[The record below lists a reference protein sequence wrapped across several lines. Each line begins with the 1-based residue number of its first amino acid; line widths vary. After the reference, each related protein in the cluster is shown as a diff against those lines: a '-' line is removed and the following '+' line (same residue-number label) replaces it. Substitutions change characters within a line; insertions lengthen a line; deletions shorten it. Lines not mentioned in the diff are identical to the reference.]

1 MHKLYIGMVGLPAR
15 GKTTVAAKI
24 LDGLSKEGIRTA
36 IFNNGDIRREQL
48 GAKSSEPTFYS
59 PSNASGKAA
68 REEIAVTN
76 MNHATEFLQ
85 EGGNVAILDATNVSR
100 QRRLII
106 ERMAIYPI
114 LWIECI
120 NEDEELVE
128 ASILRKTK
136 LPEFRN
142 LTEEQAIASFKE
154 RISYYEHIHSPLL
167 DEKMWVTV
175 DSLHNLI
182 LNENVPSGVPFFA
195 NIRDILVSDWVR
207 NLYLARH
214 GQTEYNVEDRIG
226 GDSLLTDLGHKQ
238 ANCLGEFF
246 KGSEINYI
254 FTSMKQ
260 RSRQTAQYVVD
271 QMTDCTVIP
280 LPEFDEIDAGIC
292 EDMMYAEIKQQMP
305 EVARDRAYDKY
316 GYIYPQGEGYI
327 TLKERVDRGLK
338 KALFLSGNAEKV
350 LIVGHQ
356 AINRMILS
364 HFLFRRQDDVPYIL
378 VPQNSLFHIISTQQ
392 KKLFEL
398 VKFMDVDLT

>member
-398 VKFMDVDLT
+398 VKFMDVDLA